1 MSRFPIRYA
10 RLRPLAAALAGVAL
24 LAGSAACAGDE
35 TAQNDGRLTLTVDT
49 FGNFG
54 YKALLREY
62 QAAHPELRVVER
74 VLEYNEHH
82 EQLKQRLDDG
92 TGAGDVVGIDEGYAV
107 QFRDRQKDFANLL
120 DFGAGGL
127 AKNWLAWKWDATLSA
142 DRTYQIGLGT
152 DVGGL
157 AMCYRPDL
165 FRAAGLPTDRDAVA
179 KMWPTWK
186 AYIDAGRKFKA
197 AELPAQWTDAASNI
211 YNQIL
216 AQQPAAYFDRQE
228 KLIINDTPAVRHAW
242 DLTVEMVQAG
252 ESAKYIPFNPQWR
265 AALQG
270 GRFATLTCPA
280 WVLGWIQQNAPAA
293 RGQWDV
299 ATVPGGAGNWGGSW
313 LAVPAQSKHHAEAY
327 ALAAWLTAPAQQ
339 LRVFTDTGNL
349 PSAPQ
354 LYDDAAV
361 TAYRNPFF
369 RDAPVGQI
377 FASSVRSKPAQY
389 LGRHNAA
396 VRKVFEDRL
405 SQVEVGALPA
415 DKAWT
420 DAVAEAHR
428 IGG

>member
-1 MSRFPIRYA
+1 MM
-10 RLRPLAAALAGVAL
+10 RLRPLAAAVAGVLL
-24 LAGSAACAGDE
+24 LAGAAACRADDQV
-35 TAQNDGRLTLTVDT
+35 TADDRVTLTVDT

-62 QAAHPELRVVER
+62 QADHPELRVVER

-82 EQLKQRLDDG
+82 QKLSERLDAG

-107 QFRDRQKDFANLL
+107 QFRDRQADFANLL
-120 DFGAGGL
+120 DFGAGAL
-127 AKNWLAWKWDATLSA
+127 EDNWLPWKWDATLSA
-142 DRTYQIGLGT
+142 DGTYQIGLGT

-165 FRAAGLPTDRDAVA
+165 FRAAGLPTDRAAVA
-179 KMWPTWK
+179 KLWPDWD
-186 AYIDAGRKFKA
+186 AYIETGKRFRA
-197 AELPAQWTDAASNI
+197 AELPAQWTDAATNI
-211 YNQIL
+211 FNQIL
-216 AQQPAAYFDRQE
+216 AQQPAGYFDRDE
-228 KLIINDTPAVRHAW
+228 KLIIETAPGVRRAW
-242 DLTVEMVQAG
+242 DLTVEMVLAG

-299 ATVPGGAGNWGGSW
+299 TTVPGGAGNWGGSW
-313 LAVPAQSKHHAEAY
+313 LAVPAQSKHREEAY
-327 ALAAWLTAPAQQ
+327 RLAAWLTAPAQQ
-339 LRVFTDTGNL
+339 SRVFTETGNL

-354 LYDDAAV
+354 LYDDRAI
-361 TAYRNPFF
+361 TEFRNPFF
-369 RDAPVGQI
+369 NNAPVGSI

-396 VRKVFEDRL
+396 VRKLFEDKL
-405 SQVEVGALPA
+405 SQVEVGARPA
-415 DKAWT
+415 GPAWSE
-420 DAVAEAHR
+420 AVAQAEQYDR
-428 IGG
+428 

>member
-1 MSRFPIRYA
+1 MNRFI
-10 RLRPLAAALAGVAL
+10 AALAGL
-24 LAGSAACAGDE
+24 LLVAGSAACDGEQPGTD
-35 TAQNDGRLTLTVDT
+35 DGRLTLTVDT

-82 EQLKQRLDDG
+82 EKLAQRLDAG
-92 TGAGDVVGIDEGYAV
+92 SGAGDVVGIDEGYAV
-107 QFRDRQKDFANLL
+107 QFRDRRSDFVNLL
-120 DFGAGGL
+120 DLGAGNL
-127 AKNWLAWKWDATLSA
+127 ATNWLRWKWEATLSA
-142 DRTYQIGLGT
+142 DGTYQIGLGT

-165 FRAAGLPTDRDAVA
+165 FRAAGLPTDREAVA
-179 KMWPTWK
+179 RMWPDWT
-186 AYIDAGRKFKA
+186 AYIETGKRFRA

-216 AQQPAAYFDRQE
+216 AQQPAAYFDRSE
-228 KLIINDTPAVRHAW
+228 KLIIEDTPGVRRAW
-242 DLTVEMVQAG
+242 DLTVEMVLAG

-299 ATVPGGAGNWGGSW
+299 AAVPGGAGNWGGSW
-313 LAVPAQSKHHAEAY
+313 LAVPAQSRHQEEAY
-327 ALAAWLTAPAQQ
+327 RLAAWLTAPEQQ
-339 LRVFTDTGNL
+339 LRVFTETGNL

-354 LYDDAAV
+354 LYDDPAV

-369 RDAPVGQI
+369 RNAPVGRI
-377 FASSVRSKPAQY
+377 FASAVRSKPAQY
-389 LGRHNAA
+389 LGRDNAA
-396 VRKVFEDRL
+396 VRQVFEDKL
-405 SQVEVGALPA
+405 SEVEIGVLPA
-415 DKAWT
+415 GQAWSE
-420 DAVAEAHR
+420 AVAQARR
-428 IGG
+428 IGAKG